1 MADAPTS
8 RPSPAAGWALMALGL
23 GISAVLILFGPAIAM
38 KAPIDSEA
46 VMTALIY
53 AVIFT
58 PMALVG
64 LLFARIEGF
73 SALRTGQAPGRW
85 AAVGLGSGMAGL
97 ALAASLAALAGA
109 TAAGQGAAP
118 GGMILAGALLI
129 LFQTASEE
137 LFFRGWLFKAFEN
150 RFGGADGAWL
160 AISLSAVLFTGFHIL
175 GGARAPMSLLNL
187 LLGGLWFGLLAWRSG
202 GLVAPML
209 AHFAWNASEEL
220 IAGLTPNPG
229 SGVFGALMDWD
240 LVGSPL
246 WGGSEEGLNTSIGM
260 AVVLVALI
268 LPLAWRPSDGRIRH
282 QALPET

>member
-1 MADAPTS
+1 MADAQHPAWTPA
-8 RPSPAAGWALMALGL
+8 RPAAAGWALMAVGL
-23 GISAVLILFGPAIAM
+23 TVSAVLILFGPALAM
-38 KAPIDSEA
+38 QAPVDSEA

-64 LLFARIEGF
+64 LLFARVEGF
-73 SALRTGQAPGRW
+73 SAFRLGQAPGRW
-85 AAVGLGSGMAGL
+85 AVAGLVSGLAGL
-97 ALAASLAALAGA
+97 AIAAGLAALAGA
-109 TAAGQGAAP
+109 VVAGQGAAA

-129 LFQTASEE
+129 LFQTGSEE
-137 LFFRGWLFKAFEN
+137 LFFRGWLFKALEG
-150 RFGGADGAWL
+150 RIGGSNGAWA
-160 AISLSAVLFTGFHIL
+160 AIGLSALLFTSFHML
-175 GGARAPMSLLNL
+175 GGARTPMSLLNL

-202 GLVAPML
+202 GLVAPLL
-209 AHFAWNASEEL
+209 AHFGWNASEEL

-260 AVVLVALI
+260 AAVLIALI
-268 LPLAWRPSDGRIRH
+268 VPLAWRPAARMH
-282 QALPET
+282 AAPA